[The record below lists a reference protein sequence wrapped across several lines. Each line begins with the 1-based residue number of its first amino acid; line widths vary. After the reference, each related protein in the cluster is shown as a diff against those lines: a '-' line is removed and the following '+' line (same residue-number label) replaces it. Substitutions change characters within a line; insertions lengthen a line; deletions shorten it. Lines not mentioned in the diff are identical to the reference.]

1 MFNPLATDPGD
12 LSDDELQEKISELGK
27 KLVTASRFPD
37 QSLVQQIH
45 VLLSMY
51 NEEQQRRY
59 RSQMQRQQQ
68 KDKDSGEDLG
78 ELINVN

>member
-1 MFNPLATDPGD
+1 MFNPLAQSPKD
-12 LSDDELQEKISELGK
+12 LSDDELQEKITELGK

-51 NEEQQRRY
+51 NDEQQTRY
-59 RSQMQRQQQ
+59 RNQMKQQQ
-68 KDKDSGEDLG
+68 QNDKDNGEDLG

>member
-1 MFNPLATDPGD
+1 MYNPLVNDPSD
-12 LSDDELQEKISELGK
+12 LSDDELQEKISQLTK
-27 KLVTASRFPD
+27 RLTTASRFPD

-51 NEEQQRRY
+51 NEEQQKRY
-59 RSQMQRQQQ
+59 RKQLQQQQQ